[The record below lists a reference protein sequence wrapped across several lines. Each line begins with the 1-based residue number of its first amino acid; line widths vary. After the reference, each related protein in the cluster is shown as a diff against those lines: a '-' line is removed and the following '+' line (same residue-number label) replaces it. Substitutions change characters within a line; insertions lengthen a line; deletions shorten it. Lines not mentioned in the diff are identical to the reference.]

1 MKKISILGSTG
12 SIGVNALG
20 VIKNFPEDFRVIH
33 LTGNLNSEKMIE
45 QGKEFLPNTITM
57 IDEQAADIVKSG
69 LKMFDIK
76 VFTGREK
83 LLEIAILS

>member
-12 SIGVNALG
+12 SIGVNALS

-45 QGKEFLPNTITM
+45 QGKSFYQIQL
-57 IDEQAADIVKSG
+57 
-69 LKMFDIK
+69 
-76 VFTGREK
+76 R
-83 LLEIAILS
+83 